1 MLFSIA
7 LLIIVVVI
15 SLRAAPKVRQ
25 EDAHIHGAGQIGVLA
40 AIALFGMDYFTSYYY
55 ATGEMMSALHPYGL
69 QRYSYIAA
77 TIIAF
82 ANFVFGML
90 YMYSLGPFNEGGGS
104 YTASMRYLKPTL
116 SLVVA
121 VTLIQDYVLT
131 IVVSALSGGD
141 QLLSVINAYDAH
153 WAWHFALG
161 AVLAAVT
168 WFLTIRGRGES
179 SRVVFSMLG
188 VFLLLTITMGIGL
201 LIANFKGVV
210 PEPVGTTPATVP
222 LAQALLHML
231 TASMKGM
238 VALTG
243 LEAVSNGVQFF
254 INEDVKLVQWGK
266 IHFPRMQ
273 KLWNFYSGKSDRIS
287 GNHGS
292 STLRSAPTR
301 P

>member
-1 MLFSIA
+1 MLFSIG

-15 SLRAAPKVRQ
+15 SLRAAPKVKQ

-40 AIALFGMDYFTSYYY
+40 AIALFGVDYFTSYYY

-69 QRYSYIAA
+69 QRYSYIAV

-82 ANFVFGML
+82 ANFVFGLL

-141 QLLSVINAYDAH
+141 QLLSVINAYDAN
-153 WAWHFALG
+153 WGWHFALG
-161 AVLAAVT
+161 AALAAVT

-188 VFLLLTITMGIGL
+188 VFVLLSLTMGIGL
-201 LIANFKGVV
+201 LIAK
-210 PEPVGTTPATVP
+210 
-222 LAQALLHML
+222 
-231 TASMKGM
+231 
-238 VALTG
+238 
-243 LEAVSNGVQFF
+243 LERCGACNGR
-254 INEDVKLVQWGK
+254 D
-266 IHFPRMQ
+266 
-273 KLWNFYSGKSDRIS
+273 
-287 GNHGS
+287 NHGGRPSRS
-292 STLRSAPTR
+292 SVTAYAHCFHERHGCAHGLGGCF
-301 P
+301 